1 MGFMQQEILSGEWYE
16 IDGSH
21 GTTYV
26 PSDIIGAVTI
36 KGKAIRKGKLYQATN
51 NLVAQLRDYVSGD
64 IYSVQLREGYG
75 ARLSAP
81 GYMDRT
87 EWSVFDTQDE
97 AQEFLDDFYGE
108 DTDD

>member
-1 MGFMQQEILSGEWYE
+1 MGFMQQEIVSGEWYE

-26 PSDIIGAVTI
+26 PSDIIGVVTI
-36 KGKAIRKGKLYQATN
+36 NGKAIRKGKLYKSTA
-51 NLVAQLRDYVSGD
+51 NLDKQLRDYVSGEV
-64 IYSVQLREGYG
+64 YSVQLRDGYG

-81 GYMDRT
+81 GYMDCT

-97 AQEFLDDFYGE
+97 AQEYLDEFYGE
-108 DTDD
+108 DED